1 MSKKNKEMKVE
12 TNEFGLVSVSLRQKI
27 RGCEIRSKKWLIYRS
42 PLKHLAKEGTIIFP
56 NHGTRELGKGLQR
69 KLFKQAQL

>member
-1 MSKKNKEMKVE
+1 LSKKNKEMEVE

-42 PLKHLAKEGTIIFP
+42 PLK
-56 NHGTRELGKGLQR
+56 
-69 KLFKQAQL
+69 

>member
-1 MSKKNKEMKVE
+1 LSKKNKEMEVE

-42 PLKHLAKEGTIIFP
+42 PL
-56 NHGTRELGKGLQR
+56 
-69 KLFKQAQL
+69 

>member
-1 MSKKNKEMKVE
+1 LSKKNKEMEVE

-42 PLKHLAKEGTIIFP
+42 PLKNGIAHIR
-56 NHGTRELGKGLQR
+56 NHVSFL
-69 KLFKQAQL
+69 